1 MSDKLTNKEKKILN
15 DKFIKIGRT
24 QTIKN
29 TGNYLIDSF
38 QKLEGFDFR
47 WTSLI
52 SNNPLLFE
60 DINYLKIKDYIDN
73 TVTDYELEAYKN
85 GNLTELY
92 ANFDNLLVC
101 NLKYYDR
108 IINYCTMILMKYVT
122 INDETFTQGLDN
134 MTMELELTPTKIWCA
149 VMVSESSTKFEIE
162 YGWNIKNIQIPIK
175 MSTKSI
181 LELNYKHIYRSS
193 KAFAKFNEYNS
204 VRLGMNGY
212 RQCFMFENTPNR
224 KLAQVCQK
232 FTKTSVA
239 ISETQL
245 DTVYNYSKE
254 IDNINEKLYHSL
266 DNCLSIMFKGDKS
279 QYSVY
284 ILMNEFYIFTSKF
297 SLKVSRNEGKISKD
311 YLANSYECFVAE
323 EYLVPSFK
331 SQIEWSQHIIDSN
344 YDYDKNI
351 LKSLLSNLLEDDYK
365 NIVCI
370 SKTLDIN
377 DTELT
382 DGKKKDNKLVKAV
395 FTGIFN
401 NVKITENFMIN
412 NRAIRQTVK
421 VLSKKN
427 AASHLI
433 DKGYYLFGYE
443 EDVNKLLEKETI
455 KKADLIEHYSKY
467 CIPVINFMSNV
478 VSMHQLNHNE
488 MNEVILTGNL
498 NPENISNS
506 EIIYTTIHSK
516 DEFNPKNIFSKQLR
530 KITDSLETNKK
541 SYWKVIE

>member
-85 GNLTELY
+85 GDLTELY

-122 INDETFTQGLDN
+122 INDETFTQGLNN

-149 VMVSESSTKFEIE
+149 VMVSESSTKFEIQ
-162 YGWNIKNIQIPIK
+162 YGWNIKNIQVPIK
-175 MSTKSI
+175 MSTKSV

>member
-85 GNLTELY
+85 GDLTELY

-149 VMVSESSTKFEIE
+149 VMVSESSTKFEIQ

-455 KKADLIEHYSKY
+455 KKTDLIEHYSKY

>member
-85 GNLTELY
+85 GDLTELY

-122 INDETFTQGLDN
+122 INDETFTQGLNN

-149 VMVSESSTKFEIE
+149 VMVSESSTKFEIQ
-162 YGWNIKNIQIPIK
+162 YGWNIKNIQVPIK
-175 MSTKSI
+175 MSTKSV

-455 KKADLIEHYSKY
+455 KKVDLIEHYSKY